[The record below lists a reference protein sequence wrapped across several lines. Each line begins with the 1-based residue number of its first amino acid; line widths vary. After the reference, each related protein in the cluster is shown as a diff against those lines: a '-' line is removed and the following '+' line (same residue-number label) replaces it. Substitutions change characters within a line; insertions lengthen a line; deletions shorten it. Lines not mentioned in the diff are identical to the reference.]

1 MTYDLKNVF
10 YLDTQFDIAASTVK
24 NTETG
29 VTMDISAYIDPVAT
43 ARASGVG
50 LAIYKAHFDYGF
62 SDGNS
67 PMPSDEAGG
76 ARLAC
81 VVGDMGFTSS
91 ASAVVLEQNQLST
104 DNQNMI
110 AAQDFYPP
118 AYTGYAGVYEGT
130 VIQPSEKVPYI
141 VVRDTINLVIGL
153 ADKNTINAMN
163 VSVRLECAQVKLSGA
178 VLNQLL
184 RTQTV

>member
-10 YLDTQFDIAASTVK
+10 YLDTQFDLAASTTA

-43 ARASGVG
+43 GRTTGVG
-50 LAIYKAHFDYGF
+50 LAIYKVHFDYGF

-67 PMPSDEAGG
+67 PMPSNETAS

-81 VVGDMGFTSS
+81 VVGDLSFTTN
-91 ASAVVLEQNQLST
+91 ASAVVLAQNMLST

-118 AYTGYAGVYEGT
+118 SNTGFAGVYEGT
-130 VIQPSEKVPYI
+130 VIMPDPEVPYV
-141 VVRDTINLVIGL
+141 VVRDTINLIAGL
-153 ADKNTINAMN
+153 GNQATVNAMN
-163 VSVRLECAQVKLSGA
+163 VSVRLECAQIKLTGA

>member
-1 MTYDLKNVF
+1 MTYSLKNVF
-10 YLDTQFDIAASTVK
+10 YLDTQFDLAASTGA

-29 VTMDISAYIDPVAT
+29 VTLDVSAYIDPVAT
-43 ARASGVG
+43 NRASGVG

-67 PMPSDEAGG
+67 PMPSDEAAS

-81 VVGDMGFTSS
+81 VVGDLSFTSS
-91 ASAVVLEQNQLST
+91 ASAVALEQNMLST

-118 AYTGYAGVYEGT
+118 SNTGFAGVYEGT
-130 VIQPSEKVPYI
+130 VIQPSEEVPYI
-141 VVRDTINLVIGL
+141 VVRDTINLIAGL
-153 ADKNTINAMN
+153 GNQATVNAMN
-163 VSVRLECAQVKLSGA
+163 VSVRLECAQVKLTGA

>member
-1 MTYDLKNVF
+1 MAYDLKSVF
-10 YLDTQFDIAASTVK
+10 YLDTQFDLAASTGA

-29 VTMDISAYIDPVAT
+29 ITMDISAYIDPVAT
-43 ARASGVG
+43 ARSTGTG

-67 PMPSDEAGG
+67 PMPSDETAS

-81 VVGDMGFTSS
+81 VVGDLGFTSG
-91 ASAVVLEQNQLST
+91 AGAVALNQNMLST

-118 AYTGYAGVYEGT
+118 SNTGFAGVYEGT
-130 VIQPSEKVPYI
+130 VIQPSTDVPYI
-141 VVRDTINLVIGL
+141 VVRDTINLVAGL
-153 ADKNTINAMN
+153 GNQATTNAMN

>member
-10 YLDTQFDIAASTVK
+10 YLDTQFDVAAATAA
-24 NTETG
+24 NTESG
-29 VTMDISAYIDPVAT
+29 VTMDVSAYIDPVAT
-43 ARASGVG
+43 NRASGVG

-62 SDGNS
+62 SSGNC
-67 PMPSDEAGG
+67 PMPSDEAAS

-81 VVGDMGFTSS
+81 VVGDLGFTSGYS
-91 ASAVVLEQNQLST
+91 LQVLDQNSLST

-118 AYTGYAGVYEGT
+118 SNTGFAGVYEGT

-141 VVRDTINLVIGL
+141 VVRDTINLVVGL
-153 ADKNTINAMN
+153 GNQPNVNIMN

>member
-10 YLDTQFDIAASTVK
+10 YLDTAFDIAIATAANS
-24 NTETG
+24 ETG
-29 VTMDISAYIDPVAT
+29 VTLDVSAYIDPVAT
-43 ARASGVG
+43 NRSTGVG

-67 PMPSDEAGG
+67 PMPSDEAAS

-81 VVGDMGFTSS
+81 VVGDLQFTSG
-91 ASAVVLEQNQLST
+91 ASAVALAQNTLST

-118 AYTGYAGVYEGT
+118 SNTGFAGVFEGT

-141 VVRDTINLVIGL
+141 VVRDTINLVVGL
-153 ADKNTINAMN
+153 GNQATVNAMN
-163 VSVRLECAQVKLSGA
+163 ISVRLECAQVKLTGA